1 MKNLFLM
8 LLSALGFCT
17 ACSASDGSKVE
28 VLEPKV
34 FIEMANSDTTAV
46 ILDVRRPD
54 EFANG
59 HLAEAVNLDWLNED
73 VFAKGMSRLDKSRT
87 YYIYC
92 RSGRRSNAAAVKMQA
107 EGFKVFDMKGGYL
120 KWAEQGFPTVR

>member
-1 MKNLFLM
+1 M
-8 LLSALGFCT
+8 
-17 ACSASDGSKVE
+17 
-28 VLEPKV
+28 

-54 EFANG
+54 EFADG

-107 EGFKVFDMKGGYL
+107 EGFKVYDMKGGYL
-120 KWAEQGFPTVR
+120 KWTEQGFPTVR

>member
-54 EFANG
+54 EFADG

-107 EGFKVFDMKGGYL
+107 SRC
-120 KWAEQGFPTVR
+120 TT

>member
-1 MKNLFLM
+1 
-8 LLSALGFCT
+8 
-17 ACSASDGSKVE
+17 
-28 VLEPKV
+28 
-34 FIEMANSDTTAV
+34 MANSDTTAV

-54 EFANG
+54 EFADG

-120 KWAEQGFPTVR
+120 KWTEQGFPTVR